1 MESQEIDEVLEELK
15 KHLEKLNDKMEG
27 EVLTESTKHKKMY
40 KEIIKLAGELNDFF
54 ITE

>member
-1 MESQEIDEVLEELK
+1 MESRDINEVLEELK
-15 KHLEKLNDKMEG
+15 KHLERLNDKMQS
-27 EVLTESTKHKKMY
+27 EVLTESMKHKQMY